1 MARAWMSENTVM
13 TSEES
18 CCGSSV
24 DEREYSN
31 DTRGELLRL
40 ERG

>member
-1 MARAWMSENTVM
+1 MSKNTVM
-13 TSEES
+13 TSEAS

-24 DEREYSN
+24 DEQEYGN

>member
-13 TSEES
+13 TSEER

-24 DEREYSN
+24 DEREYGN
-31 DTRGELLRL
+31 DIRGEMLRL